1 MNECNHFRKLDA
13 LIDHGHSYNH
23 NVSVGASNEPKFQVS
38 DCSKSSCF
46 RQVILLLDV
55 YDVIER
61 DCL

>member
-1 MNECNHFRKLDA
+1 MLL
-13 LIDHGHSYNH
+13 LIMVIVL

-38 DCSKSSCF
+38 DCSKNSCF

>member
-1 MNECNHFRKLDA
+1 MFSYTNTQVQSWMLL
-13 LIDHGHSYNH
+13 LIMVIVL

-38 DCSKSSCF
+38 NFSKSSCF

-61 DCL
+61 DYL

>member
-1 MNECNHFRKLDA
+1 MNVIIFASWMLL
-13 LIDHGHSYNH
+13 LIMVIVL
-23 NVSVGASNEPKFQVS
+23 NVSVGASNEPKSQVS

>member
-1 MNECNHFRKLDA
+1 MNVTIFASWMLL
-13 LIDHGHSYNH
+13 LIMVIVL

-38 DCSKSSCF
+38 DCSKNSCF

-55 YDVIER
+55 FDVIER